1 MSVRELEHL
10 IGKQIVVRAAEFGVP
25 AVVLDVKRSY
35 GRIRYR
41 VAARSG
47 ATGEVWIQDDRILS
61 GLEEEHGVTTN
72 GPATY
77 QGV

>member
-10 IGKQIVVRAAEFGVP
+10 IGKQIMVRAAEFAVP

-41 VAARSG
+41 VVARSG
-47 ATGEVWIQDDRILS
+47 ATGEVWIQDDRIIS
-61 GLEEEHGVTTN
+61 GLEDNDGITTDQ
-72 GPATY
+72 PA
-77 QGV
+77 GHALV